1 MKNELKHHEFKA
13 EWVSDEHGEGVM
25 ITQSDGWGDEAPTVI
40 VHPWQLRSICEHF
53 QILESDEGAAREI
66 AALKRRMVVLRDRLL
81 DLHSYMCRYSDHKHA
96 DLSYEVTNLT
106 ALVDIASEWCADFE
120 EPQSAN
126 SQQCAP
132 VRTRES
138 AEAKAAPQPSQPELI

>member
-66 AALKRRMVVLRDRLL
+66 AALKRRMVVLRDRLI
-81 DLHSYMCRYSDHKHA
+81 DLHGHMLESPAHKHA
-96 DLSYEVTNLT
+96 DLSNELTSVT
-106 ALVDIASEWCADFE
+106 ALLDLAAEWCADFDDNRACG
-120 EPQSAN
+120 PDQYA
-126 SQQCAP
+126 
-132 VRTRES
+132 REAGS
-138 AEAKAAPQPSQPELI
+138 SVSPSQAQLI